1 MVKDWPSMRKTLE
14 SIHNI
19 DGKNRKERADCAAK
33 HVWCTRG
40 QPQVLVLSF
49 TLIETGTFFTLFY

>member
-14 SIHNI
+14 SIHDI
-19 DGKNRKERADCAAK
+19 DDKNRMERADCAPK
-33 HVWCTRG
+33 HIWGIRG

-49 TLIETGTFFTLFY
+49 TLTETGTSFTLFY